1 MLLQLQ
7 RLILNYP
14 EEVTLEL
21 FPSQPTGE
29 GEGDDEE
36 GKAFRLAIQAL
47 EKFRQQH
54 RARKSIFICFFAIC
68 LCVNTTVRLT
78 LTYFQFHAGF

>member
-47 EKFRQQH
+47 ESFGSSTVQGSPSW
-54 RARKSIFICFFAIC
+54 KSAPEA
-68 LCVNTTVRLT
+68 VN
-78 LTYFQFHAGF
+78 

>member
-54 RARKSIFICFFAIC
+54 RARKSIMEISPGSSELKNQAWPGR
-68 LCVNTTVRLT
+68 V
-78 LTYFQFHAGF
+78 H